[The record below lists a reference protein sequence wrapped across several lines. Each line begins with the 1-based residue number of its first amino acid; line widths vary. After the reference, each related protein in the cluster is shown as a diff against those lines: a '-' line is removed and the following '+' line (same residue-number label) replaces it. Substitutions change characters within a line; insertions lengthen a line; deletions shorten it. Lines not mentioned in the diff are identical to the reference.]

1 MQILTAY
8 NPGFLQ
14 VPYLFVIRLP
24 LGKNSVSL
32 IWTRGTEH
40 GEQLERNPEDWGDT
54 MNSDFPLSE
63 GIHERNQVYIRT
75 NVDQGQK

>member
-1 MQILTAY
+1 MQVLTAY

-32 IWTRGTEH
+32 IWTHDTEH
-40 GEQLERNPEDWGDT
+40 REQLERNPEDWGDT
-54 MNSDFPLSE
+54 MNSDFFLYLKE
-63 GIHERNQVYIRT
+63 FMKGT
-75 NVDQGQK
+75 NVDQGQN

>member
-1 MQILTAY
+1 MQVLTAY

-32 IWTRGTEH
+32 IWTHGTEH
-40 GEQLERNPEDWGDT
+40 GEVRKKSRGRGRHNEFRFFLYLKEFMKG
-54 MNSDFPLSE
+54 
-63 GIHERNQVYIRT
+63 T
-75 NVDQGQK
+75 NVDQGQN